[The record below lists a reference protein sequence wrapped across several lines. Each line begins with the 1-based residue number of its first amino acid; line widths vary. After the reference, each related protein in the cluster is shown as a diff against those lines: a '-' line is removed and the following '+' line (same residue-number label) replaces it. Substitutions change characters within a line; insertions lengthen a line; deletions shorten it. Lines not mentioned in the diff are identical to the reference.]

1 MSRSSCDTVA
11 CAEVAFGKR
20 HRNSCMSHDL
30 IVCVYVC
37 VVQETLS
44 ELVRLLE
51 EKSAKT
57 EILRFLTFRL
67 DFNE

>member
-1 MSRSSCDTVA
+1 MLLFYTIVA
-11 CAEVAFGKR
+11 LMF
-20 HRNSCMSHDL
+20 
-30 IVCVYVC
+30 CVWTFC

-44 ELVRLLE
+44 ELVRMLE

>member
-1 MSRSSCDTVA
+1 MSSLHLEARSKAVLGYTLLRLLPLFDERT
-11 CAEVAFGKR
+11 
-20 HRNSCMSHDL
+20 
-30 IVCVYVC
+30 
-37 VVQETLS
+37 VQETLS
-44 ELVRLLE
+44 ELVRMLE